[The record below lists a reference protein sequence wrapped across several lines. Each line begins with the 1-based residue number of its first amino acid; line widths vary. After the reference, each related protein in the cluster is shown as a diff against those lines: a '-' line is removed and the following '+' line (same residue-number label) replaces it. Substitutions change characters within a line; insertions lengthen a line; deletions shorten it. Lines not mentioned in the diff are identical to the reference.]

1 MKHNNVIPNG
11 HFHKQWQKRV
21 MTWFDQP
28 GQKKRRRSVR
38 AKKVQA
44 AYPAPVG
51 LLRPA
56 VHCPTVKYNRKQ
68 RAGRG
73 FSLVELKK
81 AGISRK
87 LARKVGIAVDHR
99 RRNKSTEGLQCNEK
113 RLTAYKSKL
122 IIVSGPNVKGIKRGS
137 IENVEL
143 ATSHFPVTSTH
154 KIEKSIELT
163 GEMVDFNAYSTLRK
177 SQGIARYHGIRAKR
191 AAEAK
196 EKTK

>member
-1 MKHNNVIPNG
+1 
-11 HFHKQWQKRV
+11 

-38 AKKVQA
+38 AKKVVA

-56 VHCPTVKYNRKQ
+56 VHCPTLKYNRKL

-99 RRNKSTEGLQCNEK
+99 RRNLSAQGLEVNEK
-113 RLTAYKSKL
+113 RLNAYKSKL
-122 IIVSGPNVKGIKRGS
+122 IIVSGPAVKGIKRGS
-137 IENVEL
+137 IDNAKL
-143 ATSHFPVTSTH
+143 AKTHFSVSSTS
-154 KIEKSIELT
+154 KIVKSMSLT
-163 GEMVDFNAYSTLRK
+163 GEMVDFNAYATLRK
-177 SQGIARYHGIRAKR
+177 AQGIERHHGIRAKR

-196 EKTK
+196 EKTTK